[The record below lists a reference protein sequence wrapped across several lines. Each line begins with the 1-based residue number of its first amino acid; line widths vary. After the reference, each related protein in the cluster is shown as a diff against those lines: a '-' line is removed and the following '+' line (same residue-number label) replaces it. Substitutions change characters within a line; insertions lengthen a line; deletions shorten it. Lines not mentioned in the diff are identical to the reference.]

1 MKNERLDNISEIK
14 SLILEE
20 LEKCKDEYVYPNLC
34 GIKKEKN
41 GIDLIL
47 SLSLNIIAKEG
58 VSVQNALGQI
68 ESNY

>member
-34 GIKKEKN
+34 SIKKEKN
-41 GIDLIL
+41 GVDLIL
-47 SLSLNIIAKEG
+47 SLTLKIITKEG